1 MTLPPE
7 RAGQETAQ
15 PAGEVSHQRP
25 VRSGLD
31 QSLAGELETS
41 KAVLRDYTPTYACP
55 RWPSP
60 EPGPGTRS

>member
-25 VRSGLD
+25 GKLGLD
-31 QSLAGELETS
+31 QSLAGALETS
-41 KAVLRDYTPTYACP
+41 KAVLRDYTYLCLPAMAFA
-55 RWPSP
+55 
-60 EPGPGTRS
+60 